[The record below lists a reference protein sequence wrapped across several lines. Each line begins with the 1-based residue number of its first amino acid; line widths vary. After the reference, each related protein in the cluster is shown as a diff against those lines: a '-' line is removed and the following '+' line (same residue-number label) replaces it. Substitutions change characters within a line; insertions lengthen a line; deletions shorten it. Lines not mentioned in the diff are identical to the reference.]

1 MNSSILYTNFIQYL
15 PPQANRKRQKEE
27 KEEKNTVDSKQNS
40 KFSLR
45 HRKPNIFD
53 F

>member
-27 KEEKNTVDSKQNS
+27 KTLLILNKIPNS
-40 KFSLR
+40 LSDLENQTFL
-45 HRKPNIFD
+45 IF
-53 F
+53 